1 MIPCAIAPLQSSQKS
16 GTAAGITSSGA
27 HDAILALDFDT
38 YVGGH
43 VYRTGTKQDVQ

>member
-1 MIPCAIAPLQSSQKS
+1 V
-16 GTAAGITSSGA
+16 A
-27 HDAILALDFDT
+27 HNDAILALDFDT